1 MGKFFIECPHCG
13 TSNQASTFIFAKK
26 VIECGHCKQE
36 IDVKANR
43 MSVGNC
49 KNCGNNVAFDKAKG
63 VCPVCKHKIIYNK
76 VTSVEELKKEQST
89 SFFMC
94 PECYCEIQATKKGSD
109 LHCPVCDHK
118 FNGYEEIYS
127 CIQKAKLVSDTG
139 VSVIKY
145 EGDNDTF
152 VWKHPIEDFNLGSQ
166 LIVHESQEAIF
177 FLNGQALDT
186 FGPGRHTLETE
197 SLPILKKIQ
206 DLPTGKQNPFH
217 AEVYFIN
224 KTVQMSIPWGTPDRV
239 RFVDPETGAPIDIGA
254 SGEMNLQVS
263 DGRKLL
269 IKLVGT
275 TSGISWGTDKDNA
288 KEHYM
293 NDRLVQRDSFAHSLR
308 MYFKPLIRTMVRS
321 NLAQI
326 IKREKIDILEIDERL
341 DDLSNALR
349 EKLLAG
355 FEEYGLT
362 IPQFYVTNISLP
374 DDNDPNFQKIKKFHA
389 ETLEMRN
396 IEYEKKMRLAKQEA
410 EIEARTS
417 ALEFERIEAEKV
429 RIAAQAEADKLTI
442 KGTALND
449 LRIKKGLG
457 EAEVA
462 KEKGLVDIELGVG
475 QANVIREKGTAVNEV
490 KRQRGLDE
498 ADIMEAQHFD
508 GKDVLELKKEEAK
521 WKGIGELGSNGGGG
535 GGMMSEVV
543 SMGAAMA
550 TMGVVTEKMQGAM
563 NGISETDPATKDT
576 PVVPNVPVAANNW
589 ECSCGH
595 KGNTGKFCSECGKPK
610 PEAWDCSCGAK
621 GNKGK
626 FCSECGAPKP
636 EAWDCSCGAKGNK
649 GKFCSECGKAKDSV
663 STWDCSCGQKNITGK
678 FCPECGA
685 KKEDNES

>member
-43 MSVGNC
+43 ITSRKCPHC
-49 KNCGNNVAFDKAKG
+49 KNIFLFDQKNDRNT
-63 VCPVCKHKIIYNK
+63 CPVCKKSIGARFGK
-76 VTSVEELKKEQST
+76 VV
-89 SFFMC
+89 SFPC
-94 PECYCEIQATKKGSD
+94 PECGCIVEVSSVATMKTCD
-109 LHCPVCDHK
+109 VCDH
-118 FNGYEEIYS
+118 EIDVAKEVAKS
-127 CIQKAKLVSDTG
+127 KLVSDTG

-254 SGEMNLQVS
+254 SGEMNLQVA

-275 TSGISWGTDKDNA
+275 TSGISWGKKTEYNPEVA
-288 KEHYM
+288 KIQKAKVDSHSAE
-293 NDRLVQRDSFAHSLR
+293 VQTIIINKREQLLHELR
-308 MYFKPLIRTMVRS
+308 SYFKPLIRTIVKS

-349 EKLLAG
+349 EKLLTG

-374 DDNDPNFQKIKKFHA
+374 DDNDPNFQKIKKFHT
-389 ETLEMRN
+389 ETLQIRDY
-396 IEYEKKMRLAKQEA
+396 EYELKMRLAKQRMD
-410 EIEARTS
+410 IETQTG
-417 ALEFERIEAEKV
+417 ALAFDKIEAEKK
-429 RIAAQAEADKLTI
+429 RIIAEGDAEKKRIDAQADA
-442 KGTALND
+442 
-449 LRIKKGLG
+449 
-457 EAEVA
+457 EAERA
-462 KEKGLVDIELGVG
+462 KGY
-475 QANVIREKGTAVNEV
+475 A
-490 KRQRGLDE
+490 E
-498 ADIMEAQHFD
+498 ADIMRAKGYDH
-508 GKDVLELKKEEAK
+508 KDEMAADVQKA
-521 WKGIGELGSNGGGG
+521 WAGGIGQMGSNGGSG

-550 TMGVVTEKMQGAM
+550 TMGAVTEKMQGAM
-563 NGISETDPATKDT
+563 KGIPETDPATKDT
-576 PVVPNVPVAANNW
+576 PVVPNVPMAANNW
-589 ECSCGH
+589 DCVCGH
-595 KGNTGKFCSECGKPK
+595 KGNTGKFCSECGKAK
-610 PEAWDCSCGAK
+610 PEAWDCPSCGAK
-621 GNKGK
+621 ENKGK

-636 EAWDCSCGAKGNK
+636 EAWDCPSCGAKGNK

-685 KKEDNES
+685 KKEDNQS

>member
-36 IDVKANR
+36 IDVKTNR
-43 MSVGNC
+43 ITSRKCPHC
-49 KNCGNNVAFDKAKG
+49 KNIFLFDQKNDRNT
-63 VCPVCKHKIIYNK
+63 CPVCKKSIGARFGK
-76 VTSVEELKKEQST
+76 LV
-89 SFFMC
+89 SFPC
-94 PECYCEIQATKKGSD
+94 PECGCIMELSENAQTA
-109 LHCPVCDHK
+109 HCAVCDH
-118 FNGYEEIYS
+118 EIDVAKEVAKS
-127 CIQKAKLVSDTG
+127 KLVSDTG

-145 EGDNDTF
+145 EGDNYTF

-254 SGEMNLQVS
+254 SGEMNLQVA

-275 TSGISWGTDKDNA
+275 TSGISWGTDKENA
-288 KEHYM
+288 KEHHM
-293 NDRLVQRDSFAHSLR
+293 NDRLVQMDPFVHSLR

-341 DDLSNALR
+341 DDLSSALR

-374 DDNDPNFQKIKKFHA
+374 DDNDPNFQKIKKFHTEA
-389 ETLEMRN
+389 LQMRD

-410 EIEARTS
+410 EIEAQTG
-417 ALEFERIEAEKV
+417 ALAFDRIAAEKVRIAAEKV
-429 RIAAQAEADKLTI
+429 RIAAQADADKLTI
-442 KGTALND
+442 KGTAINE

-462 KEKGLVDIELGVG
+462 KEKGSVDIELGVG
-475 QANVIREKGTAVNEV
+475 QAKVIETQGVATGKA
-490 KRQRGLDE
+490 
-498 ADIMEAQHFD
+498 MEAQ
-508 GKDVLELKKEEAK
+508 GYTKKDEFAK
-521 WKGIGELGSNGGGG
+521 DAQVAWAGGIGQMGSNGGSG

-550 TMGVVTEKMQGAM
+550 TMGAVTEKMQGAM
-563 NGISETDPATKDT
+563 KGISETDPATKDT
-576 PVVPNVPVAANNW
+576 PVVPNVPMAANNW
-589 ECSCGH
+589 DCACGH
-595 KGNTGKFCSECGKPK
+595 KGNTGKFCSECGKAK
-610 PEAWDCSCGAK
+610 PEAWDCPSCGAK
-621 GNKGK
+621 ENKGK
-626 FCSECGAPKP
+626 FCSECGTPKP
-636 EAWDCSCGAKGNK
+636 EAWDCPSCGAKGNK
-649 GKFCSECGKAKDSV
+649 GKFCSECGKAKNFI
-663 STWDCSCGQKNITGK
+663 STWDCGCGQKNITGK

-685 KKEDNES
+685 KKEDNQS